1 MTTQL
6 ERMTTE
12 QFLKLNANTQSY
24 FDFWRWKPE
33 GEDWTKD
40 ERARSAAQIDLDIF
54 NERLNNFDA
63 NPSAKV
69 GDWIRGYD
77 GKMTRFTHAWNDGI
91 QTGGGMGSF
100 YLCSNGHASYSGG
113 LDSSVPY
120 DLIELTGE
128 YKDGQFWIFHKEY
141 SGAHRGV
148 YYNHPC
154 RVWRVKTITDIGQI
168 KRLPYQYK
176 VAEVTE
182 EVYHDALGAVPP
194 IAWEKSFFAMGE
206 PYSHAGVVPTYY
218 CFVKINGKFYC
229 TVATIEAAKE
239 AFNKMLTN

>member
-1 MTTQL
+1 MTVESFL
-6 ERMTTE
+6 E
-12 QFLKLNANTQSY
+12 LNAHTQSY
-24 FDFWRWKPE
+24 WDLWRFRKDGGNDWKQ
-33 GEDWTKD
+33 D
-40 ERARSAAQIDLDIF
+40 ERAIKAAQFDLNIF
-54 NERLNNFDA
+54 NERLANFDA
-63 NPSAKV
+63 IPSAKV

-128 YKDGQFWIFHKEY
+128 YKDGQFWIFHKEQ

-154 RVWRVKTITDIGQI
+154 RVWQVKTITDISQI
-168 KRLPYQYK
+168 ERLPYQYRQ

-182 EVYHDALGAVPP
+182 EVYDYALEAMPP
-194 IAWEKSFFAMGE
+194 VAWKGGFFAMGE
-206 PYSHAGVVPTYY
+206 AYSHNGVGVAVYY
-218 CFVKINGKFYC
+218 CFVRIGKKYYC
-229 TVATIEAAKE
+229 TVATVEEAKKKFASII
-239 AFNKMLTN
+239 